1 MLQRPERSARQ
12 FVVLLVVVLGLGV
25 SGCISSST
33 GLFSG
38 DPAGE
43 QAAKD
48 SVALAMAYLRSGDTA
63 RAKQPLSAALE
74 HNPRSALLN
83 NAMALVYSV
92 EQEFEISEHYYEKAI
107 KYDRSYTPAHFNY
120 GALLYDRER
129 YTEAAEQYRIASEDT
144 VYVQRAVVFENLG
157 ATLLKLGD
165 PAGAQEAFTHALA
178 LDGDLPRSHLN
189 LAEMH
194 YDAQNFDASRKHF
207 ERFTELARHTPAS
220 LWLGIRLQRIFQDQD
235 AIASYVLQLR
245 NMFPDSAEFGYYKDS
260 M

>member
-1 MLQRPERSARQ
+1 MMAGAVRLPCRYAAAY
-12 FVVLLVVVLGLGV
+12 VVLLCLCAT
-25 SGCISSST
+25 GCVSSST

-38 DPAGE
+38 DPASE
-43 QAAKD
+43 EAAKD
-48 SVALAMAYLRSGDTA
+48 SVALSMGYLRAGDTA
-63 RAKQPLSAALE
+63 RAKQPLSNALD

-92 EQEFEISEHYYEKAI
+92 EQEFEISEHYYLKAI
-107 KYDRSYTPAHFNY
+107 KYDPSYTPAHFNY
-120 GALLYDRER
+120 GALLYGRER
-129 YTEAAEQYRIASEDT
+129 YAEAAEQYRLAAADT
-144 VYVQRAVVFENLG
+144 EYLQRAVVFENLG

-165 PAGAQEAFTHALA
+165 RNAARESFIRALT
-178 LDGDLPRSHLN
+178 LDGSLSRSHLE
-189 LAEMH
+189 LAELY

-207 ERFTELARHTPAS
+207 DQFAELARHNPAS

-245 NMFPDSAEFGYYKDS
+245 NMFPDSAEYGYYRDS